1 MSITFSVVG
10 RFGATHGERRTR
22 RAGIYISS
30 WCLSWDSGLVY
41 PGGSAVVDGSI
52 EVISIGTRS
61 LVKAS
66 GVV

>member
-1 MSITFSVVG
+1 
-10 RFGATHGERRTR
+10 
-22 RAGIYISS
+22 
-30 WCLSWDSGLVY
+30 LDSGLVY